1 MAEQQ
6 QKPPAEPKVN
16 RLTGLKKRQQIEV
29 AGRTM
34 FMWVAIAA
42 IAVSFC
48 IATGQ
53 YLFAK
58 WDYNNKII
66 SKKSTAAQTLANNI
80 VNAAKLKQEVD
91 NLTANQDL
99 ASIKTNPSDP
109 NTKSV
114 LDALP
119 TSLDPAALATSLQQ
133 VILSRSGVTVESIAV
148 PPDAE
153 GAESPEAVTGPQEVK
168 FSFAVVGTYDKI
180 RTLMVDLNR
189 TVRPMKL
196 VSLTLNGSDNNL
208 RAAFDYVTY
217 YQPAQ
222 SVTLGEE
229 VVK

>member
-6 QKPPAEPKVN
+6 KASAEPKVS

-34 FMWVAIAA
+34 FIWVAVAA

-58 WDYNNKII
+58 WDFNNKII
-66 SKKSTAAQTLANNI
+66 GKKNTTAQTLSNNI
-80 VNAAKLKQEVD
+80 VNAEKLKAEVD

-99 ASIKTNPSDP
+99 ASVKTNPNDP

-119 TSLDPAALATSLQQ
+119 TSFDPAALATSLQQ
-133 VILSRSGVTVESIAV
+133 VVLSRSGVSVESIAV

-153 GAESPEAVTGPQEVK
+153 GAASPDASTGPQEVK

-189 TVRPMKL
+189 SVRPMKL

-222 SVTLGEE
+222 TVTLGEE
-229 VVK
+229 TIR

>member
-6 QKPPAEPKVN
+6 QKAPSELKVTK
-16 RLTGLKKRQQIEV
+16 LTGLKKRQQIEV

-34 FMWVAIAA
+34 FMWVAVAA
-42 IAVSFC
+42 VAVSFC
-48 IATGQ
+48 LATGQ

-66 SKKSTAAQTLANNI
+66 SKKGTTAQTLSNNI
-80 VNAAKLKQEVD
+80 VNAEKLKEEVD

-99 ASIKTNPSDP
+99 ASIKTNPADP

-119 TSLDPAALATSLQQ
+119 TSFDPAALATSLQQ
-133 VILSRSGVTVESIAV
+133 VILSRSGVSVESIAV

-153 GAESPEAVTGPQEVK
+153 GVVQAVKGPQEIK
-168 FSFAVVGTYDKI
+168 FSFTVVGTYDKI
-180 RTLMVDLNR
+180 KSLMVDLNR

-196 VSLTLNGSDNNL
+196 VSLTLNGSDNDL

-222 SVTLGEE
+222 TVTLGEE